1 MSLRSAIALHVNMT
15 AAFSPWMFRFEL
27 AGVLRQ
33 KSVANCSNM
42 LWSRR
47 GFNSQMK
54 EQLIKTRRTNRE
66 SEESEIRSALQD
78 RFVMG
83 GNAMLQEIGFGSYV
97 DSLNSK
103 ASALSSL
110 VEGLD
115 TGPDEQPIPFA
126 CKCDL
131 ALAESKPVSSDA

>member
-1 MSLRSAIALHVNMT
+1 MSLRSAIALHENMT
-15 AAFSPWMFRFEL
+15 SAFSPWMFRFEL
-27 AGVLRQ
+27 GVLRK
-33 KSVANCSNM
+33 KSVANTSNM

-66 SEESEIRSALQD
+66 SEIRSALQD

-83 GNAMLQEIGFGSYV
+83 GNAMLQETGFASHV

-115 TGPDEQPIPFA
+115 TGPDKQPIKFA

-131 ALAESKPVSSDA
+131 ALAECKPVSSDA